1 MIEIIANIIAII
13 FYISVTVNLYQ
24 VGRELTQRKK
34 DQDAANNRFDGHER
48 VMMTLRRDH
57 EALVK
62 EMQKMKC
69 RVGHVKAKLERNA

>member
-1 MIEIIANIIAII
+1 MLESLFILLGIYLCFRSHRQNTKNA
-13 FYISVTVNLYQ
+13 
-24 VGRELTQRKK
+24 ELAQ
-34 DQDAANNRFDGHER
+34 AANEEINGRLEGHER

-69 RVGHVKAKLERNA
+69 RVGQVKAKLERSA